1 MSTTSP
7 PEPFRVEVSR
17 IDLRH
22 SWGFVLALG
31 IACVIAGMV
40 TLVWPGVTILALVIV
55 LGVFLLFAGS
65 SEIGWALAERR
76 IEGWKVILARGI
88 IDVITGLIVLLWPD
102 VTALALALILA
113 AWLFVYA
120 AMTLWYAYRHRGE
133 RPRRGHFVAK
143 GVAALV
149 AAVITVAWPGITAL
163 VVAIVLGVELV
174 VYGVVLIQLGLSLRR
189 RLKV

>member
-1 MSTTSP
+1 MSTTPP
-7 PEPFRVEVSR
+7 PEPFRVDVSR
-17 IDLRH
+17 IQLRH

-31 IACVIAGMV
+31 IACVISGAL

-55 LGVFLLFAGS
+55 LGVFLLFAGA

-76 IEGWKVILARGI
+76 TEGWKVILARGI
-88 IDVITGLIVLLWPD
+88 IDVITGLIVLVWPD
-102 VTALALALILA
+102 VTVLALALILA

-133 RPRRGHFVAK
+133 TPRRGHFVVK

-149 AAVITVAWPGITAL
+149 AAVITVVWPGITVL
-163 VVAIVLGVELV
+163 VVALVIGIELV
-174 VYGVVLIQLGLSLRR
+174 IYGGVLIALGLRLRR
-189 RLKV
+189 QLAA